1 MADTVEPTKDTFI
14 DNPEKDA
21 QDPEKGDK
29 QGFTDEDVDVA
40 KCEND
45 EIDHHATPDG
55 GYPLRETAIQLP
67 AFLKGE
73 LRFNWFTSLFGLG
86 TYLCFAVTLCR

>member
-1 MADTVEPTKDTFI
+1 MTDTVEATKDAFI
-14 DNPEKDA
+14 DNPKDVD
-21 QDPEKGDK
+21 DPEKG
-29 QGFTDEDVDVA
+29 GERNFADEDA
-40 KCEND
+40 EAAGKCDND

-55 GYPLRETAIQLP
+55 GYPLRETSIQLP

-86 TYLCFAVTLCR
+86 T